1 MPQFSDPFAGAP
13 VTGNQGTPQ
22 SNQSSLDPAQT
33 LFGNAPEPQMPFSD
47 PSPAPQPT
55 PQAPQAQQ
63 SAPQFGTQTPQT
75 AVPSLDVEIPERI
88 KALGGRVGNFSMVDG
103 QAKLIGISFGDQQS
117 VDEDGQTHVYPGDP
131 KHRLRFN
138 VQYTMMGQPINT
150 VITITIDKGKY
161 DAQGK
166 LIDRVE
172 SDFMHKRADAEL
184 DYLFK
189 KIFPNLDYQWSYAT
203 VSQLVGRDL
212 SAQNPQPFPIYNDG
226 QYFKLVPFDYGG
238 SGLGAYLDANP
249 TVSMM
254 LMQDPTYPGRPQVSA
269 NVAQINFKQFKS
281 GRRQGEHYFEIVT
294 QIDDQLAQKIQQQL
308 QTVASQMGDTNQVP
322 VAKTI
327 GARNFFSNQRDAT
340 TRLSSDP
347 KEQNRNI
354 SLMFQ
359 LYAFFGIQYNPA
371 CKSYEE
377 HAEYISEQLRNSD
390 RQYAVQVMQNGTYAN
405 GQPAYHWCVMP
416 A

>member
-13 VTGNQGTPQ
+13 VTGNQGAPQ

-47 PSPAPQPT
+47 PSPAPQ
-55 PQAPQAQQ
+55 APFEGQPQQ
-63 SAPQFGTQTPQT
+63 SAPQT
-75 AVPSLDVEIPERI
+75 AIPSLDIEVPENI
-88 KALGGRVGNFSMVDG
+88 KTLGGRVGNFSMVDG

-138 VQYTMMGQPINT
+138 VQYTMMGQPIDT
-150 VITITIDKGKY
+150 VITITIDKGEY
-161 DAQGK
+161 DDQGK
-166 LIDRVE
+166 LINRVE
-172 SDFMHKRADAEL
+172 SDFMHQRANVEL

-189 KIFPNLDYQWSYAT
+189 KIFPNLNYLDYQWTYET

-226 QYFKLVPFDYGG
+226 QYFKLTPFVYGG
-238 SGLGAYLDANP
+238 SGMGVYLDANP

-269 NVAQINFKQFKS
+269 HVAQINFKQFKS

-294 QIDDQLAQKIQQQL
+294 QIDDDLAQKIQQQL
-308 QTVASQMGDTNQVP
+308 QTVASQTGDPNPVP

-327 GARNFFSNQRDAT
+327 GARNFFPNQRDAT

-377 HAEYISEQLRNSD
+377 HAEYISEQLQNSG
-390 RQYAVQVMQNGTYAN
+390 RQYAVQIMQNGTYAN